1 MKKLLMVIAIL
12 GLVLSS
18 GQMVNADNNGNYHEL
33 DDIPPATV
41 TIPL

>member
-1 MKKLLMVIAIL
+1 MKKLLMVMA
-12 GLVLSS
+12 VLSLMLGTGRMVTAKDS
-18 GQMVNADNNGNYHEL
+18 GHHEL